1 MRKRAILGAY
11 VGGDTLAHR
20 LDARVKI
27 ALLVMATVA
36 AFAASVPVGLAVVVA
51 GLAAALVASRT
62 SPLTVLRG
70 LRPAAVILGLSVLAN
85 AVVLVGQPGLS
96 VDGLARGVTA
106 VARIALVVGF
116 ALVLSATTMPTAV
129 ATALSQLMAP
139 LARLGVPVG
148 AIATATSVALRFIP
162 LMGSEVE
169 RIRCAQRARG
179 AVLDGSVLVALRGW
193 RQVLVPLV
201 VALLRRADELAEAL
215 CDRCYTGE
223 QTSMAEPLRPRDWAA
238 LVIGAAWALA
248 AALPLL

>member
-1 MRKRAILGAY
+1 MRRRVALGAY
-11 VGGDTLAHR
+11 VRGDTLVHR

-27 ALLVMATVA
+27 ALLVLATVA
-36 AFAASVPVGLAVVVA
+36 AFAASVPAGLAVA
-51 GLAAALVASRT
+51 EGGLAIALVASRT

-70 LRPAAVILGLSVLAN
+70 LRPAAVILGFSVLAN
-85 AVVLVGQPGLS
+85 ALVLVGQPGLS
-96 VDGLARGVTA
+96 VDGLVRGVTA
-106 VARIALVVGF
+106 VVRIALVVGF
-116 ALVLSATTMPTAV
+116 ALVLSATTMPAAV

-162 LMGSEVE
+162 ITAGEVD

-179 AVLDGSVLVALRGW
+179 AVLDGSLLATLRGW

-201 VALLRRADELAEAL
+201 VALLRRADELAEAM

-223 QTSMAEPLRPRDWAA
+223 QTSMADPLRPRDVAA
-238 LVIGAAWALA
+238 LVVGAAWALA
-248 AALPLL
+248 AALI

>member
-1 MRKRAILGAY
+1 MRRRVALGAY
-11 VGGDTLAHR
+11 VRGDTLAHR

-27 ALLVMATVA
+27 VLLILATVA
-36 AFAASVPVGLAVVVA
+36 AFAASAPAGLAVVAA
-51 GLAAALVASRT
+51 GLAVALVASRT

-70 LRPAAVILGLSVLAN
+70 LRPAAVILGFSVLAN
-85 AVVLVGQPGLS
+85 ALVLVGQPGLS
-96 VDGLARGVTA
+96 VDGLVRGVTA
-106 VARIALVVGF
+106 VVRIAFVVGF
-116 ALVLSATTMPTAV
+116 AVVLSATTMPTAV

-162 LMGSEVE
+162 ITAGEVD

-179 AVLDGSVLVALRGW
+179 AVLDGSLLATLRGW

-201 VALLRRADELAEAL
+201 VALLRRADELAEAM

-223 QTSMAEPLRPRDWAA
+223 QTSMAEPLRPRDVAA
-238 LVIGAAWALA
+238 LVVGAAWALA
-248 AALPLL
+248 AALI